1 MAQAPVF
8 RRPGQDA
15 YLTFEE
21 FLALPEPERAEW
33 VDGRLVAMPGV
44 TREHAQITTY
54 LIRLLGAFLDE
65 HAVGEILHDP
75 FLMRLGD
82 GQPARAPDLMFVA
95 EVHAS
100 RLRDNYLDGPADI
113 SIEVISPGSRGTDR
127 GDKYAEY
134 EAAGVTEYWLFD
146 PERRVAEFYRLA
158 NGRYEL
164 APIVDGIFR
173 SEVLPGFWLRVEWL
187 WERPALSAA
196 TAELGLR

>member
-44 TREHAQITTY
+44 TREHADITSF
-54 LIRLLGAFLDE
+54 LSWLLKSFMLQHSLGRLYQ
-65 HAVGEILHDP
+65 DP
-75 FLMRLGD
+75 FLMRLGE
-82 GQPARAPDLMFVA
+82 GQPARAPDLMFIA
-95 EVHAS
+95 EGHS
-100 RLRDNYLDGPADI
+100 GRLRDNYLDGPADI
-113 SIEVISPGSRGTDR
+113 AIEVISPGSRGIDR

-134 EAAGVTEYWLFD
+134 EAAGVTEYWLID
-146 PERRVAEFYRLA
+146 PERRVAEFYRLTD
-158 NGRYEL
+158 GRYEL

-187 WERPALSAA
+187 WERAELSAA
-196 TAELGLR
+196 AELGLR